1 MTNAQT
7 TTATTTTTDASD
19 LAPAKAILRLADAAD
34 RPDLNQRSHAAA
46 NRFADQ
52 TCTIAVVGEFKMGKS
67 SMVNAIA
74 NAPLCPVDDDVAT
87 AKPLEIRNANEPMVA
102 VVYKLDEDE
111 TKRRMR
117 EIEFE
122 QIPSYV
128 SEPPTADDAENVAL
142 VRVGLPRKLFAG
154 GLALIDT
161 PGVGGLGSAHT
172 ALTMSVLPSADAVL
186 FVSDAS
192 QELTA
197 PELDF
202 LDVVISMCQRVTL
215 VMPKIDFY
223 PQWRRIVDLNRG
235 HLERRGL
242 DIPIIP
248 VSTVLRKMAIESNDS
263 ELNAESGYGELISH
277 MRDTLAASTRSSARE
292 EYASSLREIIAE
304 LKPQLESELAV
315 LGDPEESARQ
325 VRELESQKER
335 AQNLRN
341 QASRWQQT
349 LSDGTTDLNSDV
361 EHDLRARFREI
372 VKDAELAVETNDPAK
387 TWDDFSAWLSDRV
400 NTAIVQNYTLLHQ
413 RSVQLGERVSS
424 HFDADHRAVTDRLEI
439 ADPTSF
445 RSAPE
450 FEDSGIHEAKG
461 AFGSSFTMLRG
472 GMGGMVMVGVLGAA
486 APIALAAWVA
496 PAVAGLV
503 GRKTLKEE
511 KDRSLLQRRMQ
522 AKQAVRKYTD
532 EAQFV
537 ASKEARDGLRHVNR
551 QLRDHFME
559 RAEELSTSTSESLAA
574 AQQAL
579 RSTQESRDK
588 RMKVVQNIL
597 AEVPKVS
604 AQIDAIAAG

>member
-1 MTNAQT
+1 M
-7 TTATTTTTDASD
+7 TATSTPSGSAETND
-19 LAPAKAILRLADAAD
+19 LQPAKAILRLVDAAD
-34 RPDLNQRSHAAA
+34 RPDLNQRTHAAA

-52 TCTIAVVGEFKMGKS
+52 TCTVAVVGEFKMGKS

-87 AKPLEIRNANEPMVA
+87 AKPLEIRNADEPMVA
-102 VVYKLDEDE
+102 VVYKLEEDE
-111 TKRRMR
+111 TRRRMK

-122 QIPSYV
+122 DIPSYV
-128 SEPPTADDAENVAL
+128 SEPPTASDADTVAL

-161 PGVGGLGSAHT
+161 PGVGGLGSTHS

-223 PQWRRIVDLNRG
+223 PQWRRIVELNQG
-235 HLERRGL
+235 HLQRRGL

-248 VSTVLRKMAIESNDS
+248 VSTVLRRMAIDSNDA
-263 ELNAESGYGELISH
+263 ELNAESGYSELIAH
-277 MRDTLAASTRSSARE
+277 MRDTLVASTKSSARD
-292 EYASSLREIIAE
+292 EYSSSLREIVNE

-315 LGDPEESARQ
+315 LSDPEESARQ

-341 QASRWQQT
+341 QAARWQQS

-372 VKDAELAVETNDPAK
+372 VKDAEAAVEANDPAK

-413 RSVQLGERVSS
+413 RSVELGERVSS
-424 HFDADHRAVTDRLEI
+424 HFDADHRAITDRLEI
-439 ADPTSF
+439 SDPSAF
-445 RSAPE
+445 RTAPE
-450 FEDSGIHEAKG
+450 FDDSGIAEKKG
-461 AFGSSFTMLRG
+461 ALGNSFTLLRG

-511 KDRSLLQRRMQ
+511 RDRALTQRRLQ

-537 ASKEARDGLRHVNR
+537 ASKEARDALRHVNR

-579 RSTQESRDK
+579 RSTQETRDRRK
-588 RMKVVQNIL
+588 KVVQNIL
-597 AEVPKVS
+597 NEIPKVS
-604 AQIDAIAAG
+604 NQIEAIGAAG

>member
-1 MTNAQT
+1 M
-7 TTATTTTTDASD
+7 TTTTTSSGTTDTND
-19 LAPAKAILRLADAAD
+19 LLPAKAILRLADAAD
-34 RPDLNQRSHAAA
+34 RPDLNQRTHAAA

-52 TCTIAVVGEFKMGKS
+52 TCTVAVVGEFKMGKS

-87 AKPLEIRNANEPMVA
+87 AKPLEIRNADEPMVA
-102 VVYKLDEDE
+102 VVYKLEEEE

-122 QIPSYV
+122 DIPSYV
-128 SEPPTADDAENVAL
+128 SEPPTADDADTVAL

-161 PGVGGLGSAHT
+161 PGVGGLGSTHS

-223 PQWRRIVDLNRG
+223 PQWRRIVELNRG
-235 HLERRGL
+235 HLQRRGL

-248 VSTVLRKMAIESNDS
+248 VSTVLRRMAIESNDS
-263 ELNAESGYGELISH
+263 ELNAESGYAELISH
-277 MRDTLAASTRSSARE
+277 MRDTLVESTRSTARD
-292 EYASSLREIIAE
+292 EYASSLREIVNE
-304 LKPQLESELAV
+304 LKPQLESERNV

-325 VRELESQKER
+325 VRELEMQKER

-341 QASRWQQT
+341 QAARWQQS

-372 VKDAELAVETNDPAK
+372 VKDAEAAVESNDPAK

-413 RSVQLGERVSS
+413 RSVSLGERVSS
-424 HFDADHRAVTDRLEI
+424 HFDADHRAITDRLEI
-439 ADPTSF
+439 SDPSGF
-445 RSAPE
+445 RTAPE
-450 FEDSGIHEAKG
+450 FDDSGIADSKG
-461 AFGSSFTMLRG
+461 ALGSSFTLLRG

-511 KDRSLLQRRMQ
+511 RERALLQRRMQ

-537 ASKEARDGLRHVNR
+537 ASKEARDALRHVNR

-579 RSTQESRDK
+579 RSTQETRDK

-597 AEVPKVS
+597 NEIPKVS
-604 AQIDAIAAG
+604 AQIDAIGTAG

>member
-1 MTNAQT
+1 M
-7 TTATTTTTDASD
+7 TATSTSGGSTDTND
-19 LAPAKAILRLADAAD
+19 LQPAKAILRLADAAD
-34 RPDLNQRSHAAA
+34 RPDLNQRTHAAA

-52 TCTIAVVGEFKMGKS
+52 TCTVAVVGEFKMGKS

-87 AKPLEIRNANEPMVA
+87 AKPLEIRNADEPMVA
-102 VVYKLDEDE
+102 VVYKLEEDE

-122 QIPSYV
+122 DIPSYV
-128 SEPPTADDAENVAL
+128 SEPPTATDADTVAL

-161 PGVGGLGSAHT
+161 PGVGGLGSTHS

-223 PQWRRIVDLNRG
+223 PQWRRIVELNKG

-242 DIPIIP
+242 DVPIIP
-248 VSTVLRKMAIESNDS
+248 VSTVLRRMAIESNDA
-263 ELNAESGYGELISH
+263 ELNAESGYSELISH
-277 MRDTLAASTRSSARE
+277 MRDTLVANTRSSARE
-292 EYASSLREIIAE
+292 EYSSSLREIVNE

-315 LGDPEESARQ
+315 LSDPEESARQ
-325 VRELESQKER
+325 VRELEMQKER

-341 QASRWQQT
+341 QAARWQQS

-372 VKDAELAVETNDPAK
+372 VKDAEAAVEANDPAK

-413 RSVQLGERVSS
+413 RSVELGERVSS
-424 HFDADHRAVTDRLEI
+424 HFDADHRAITDRLEI
-439 ADPTSF
+439 SDPSAF
-445 RSAPE
+445 RTAPE
-450 FEDSGIHEAKG
+450 FDDSGIAEKKG
-461 AFGSSFTMLRG
+461 ALGNSFTLLRG

-496 PAVAGLV
+496 PAVAGIV

-511 KDRSLLQRRMQ
+511 RDRALTQRRLQ

-537 ASKEARDGLRHVNR
+537 ASKEARDALRHVNR

-588 RMKVVQNIL
+588 RKKIVQNIL
-597 AEVPKVS
+597 NEIPKVS
-604 AQIDAIAAG
+604 AQVEAIGAAG

>member
-1 MTNAQT
+1 M
-7 TTATTTTTDASD
+7 TATSTPGGSTETND
-19 LAPAKAILRLADAAD
+19 LQPAKAILRLVDAAD
-34 RPDLNQRSHAAA
+34 RPDLNQRTHAAA

-52 TCTIAVVGEFKMGKS
+52 TCTVAVVGEFKMGKS

-87 AKPLEIRNANEPMVA
+87 AKPLEIRNADEPMVA
-102 VVYKLDEDE
+102 VVYKLEEDE
-111 TKRRMR
+111 TRRRMR

-122 QIPSYV
+122 DIPSYV
-128 SEPPTADDAENVAL
+128 SEPPTASDADTVAL

-161 PGVGGLGSAHT
+161 PGVGGLGSTHS

-223 PQWRRIVDLNRG
+223 PQWRRIVELNQG
-235 HLERRGL
+235 HLQRRGL

-248 VSTVLRKMAIESNDS
+248 VSTVLRRMAIDSNDA
-263 ELNAESGYGELISH
+263 ELNAESGYSELIAH
-277 MRDTLAASTRSSARE
+277 MRDTLVASTKSSARD
-292 EYASSLREIIAE
+292 EYSSSLREIVNE

-315 LGDPEESARQ
+315 LSDPEESARQ

-341 QASRWQQT
+341 QAARWQQS

-372 VKDAELAVETNDPAK
+372 VKDAEAAVEANDPAK

-413 RSVQLGERVSS
+413 RSVELGERVSS
-424 HFDADHRAVTDRLEI
+424 HFDADHRAITDRLEI
-439 ADPTSF
+439 SDPSAF
-445 RSAPE
+445 RTAPE
-450 FEDSGIHEAKG
+450 FDDSGIAEKKG
-461 AFGSSFTMLRG
+461 ALGNSFTLLRG

-511 KDRSLLQRRMQ
+511 RERALTQRRLQ

-537 ASKEARDGLRHVNR
+537 ASKEARDALRHVNR

-579 RSTQESRDK
+579 RSTQETRDRRK
-588 RMKVVQNIL
+588 KVVQNIL
-597 AEVPKVS
+597 NEIPKVS
-604 AQIDAIAAG
+604 NQIDSIGAAG